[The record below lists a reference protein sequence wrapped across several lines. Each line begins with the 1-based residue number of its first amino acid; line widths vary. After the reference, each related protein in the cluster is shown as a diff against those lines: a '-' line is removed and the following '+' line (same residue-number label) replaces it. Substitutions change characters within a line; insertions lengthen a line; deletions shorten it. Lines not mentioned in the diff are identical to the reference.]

1 MAAGTQGLLKNARH
15 TAPMFDARRQIRLL
29 GHMCGVTG
37 VAIGADT
44 IFGKFSQNYMRLF
57 PYGMTGILISIFMIV
72 VGARVL
78 SEGQWRNWKGPKNR

>member
-1 MAAGTQGLLKNARH
+1 MLDL
-15 TAPMFDARRQIRLL
+15 RRQGRIL

-44 IFGKFSQNYMRLF
+44 ILGKFSQNYIRMF
-57 PYGMTGILISIFMIV
+57 PYGLTGILISIFMIV

-78 SEGQWRNWKGPKNR
+78 SESQWRNWKGPWSK